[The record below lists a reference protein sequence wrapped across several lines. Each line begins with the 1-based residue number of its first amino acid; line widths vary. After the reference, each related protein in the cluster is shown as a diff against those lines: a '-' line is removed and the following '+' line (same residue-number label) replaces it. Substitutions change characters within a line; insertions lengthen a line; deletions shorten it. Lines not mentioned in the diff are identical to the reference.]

1 MVVAIDTDVLSVYHI
16 FQRDPRFK
24 ITSLFMEESREIERG
39 VGIFNLLELC
49 GVMATAG
56 QIKRALRL
64 LKEYHQRSDVKML
77 YPAVVLI
84 SEEEFWAQ
92 LNAEVTSRI
101 ERGMRFGD
109 AAILWTLEANE
120 CELLI
125 TWNTKHF
132 AGKTAINVQ
141 TPEEWLKE
149 YGQD

>member
-1 MVVAIDTDVLSVYHI
+1 MVAIDTDVLSVYHI

-24 ITSLFMEESREIERG
+24 LTSLFMEESREVERG

-56 QIKRALRL
+56 QIERALRL
-64 LKEYHQRSDVKML
+64 FKEYHQRSDVKML

-84 SEEEFWAQ
+84 SEGEFWAQ
-92 LNAEVTSRI
+92 LNTQVTNRI
-101 ERGMRFGD
+101 ERGMRFG
-109 AAILWTLEANE
+109 EVNE

-132 AGKTAINVQ
+132 AGKSAINVQ
-141 TPEEWLKE
+141 TPEEWLEERSK
-149 YGQD
+149 D

>member
-1 MVVAIDTDVLSVYHI
+1 MVVIDTDVLSVYHI

-24 ITSLFMEESREIERG
+24 MTSLFMEESRKVERG

-56 QIKRALRL
+56 QIERALRL
-64 LKEYHQRSDVKML
+64 FKEYHARNDVKVL
-77 YPAVVLI
+77 YPPVVLI
-84 SEEEFWAQ
+84 SEGEFWAQ
-92 LNAEVTSRI
+92 LNAEVTNRI

-141 TPEEWLKE
+141 TPEEWLAEHSK
-149 YGQD
+149 D

>member
-1 MVVAIDTDVLSVYHI
+1 MVAIDTDVLSLYHI

-24 ITSLFMEESREIERG
+24 TTSLFMEKSREVERG

-56 QIKRALRL
+56 QIDKALKL
-64 LKEYHQRSDVKML
+64 FKEYHERNDVEIL
-77 YPAVVLI
+77 YPPVVLI

-92 LNAEVTSRI
+92 LNAEVTNRI
-101 ERGMRFGD
+101 ERLMRFGD
-109 AAILWTLEANE
+109 AAILWTLEANR

-132 AGKTAINVQ
+132 AGKTTINVQ
-141 TPEEWLKE
+141 TPGEWLKE
-149 YGQD
+149 YGHD